1 MLGGTAS
8 AAFTKNSSESTTGAR
23 WKRGRRE
30 FTSVRCILYVKLQR
44 VSEETHKF
52 PSTTK
57 QLDAAISLWIAPT
70 TGVGISPLD
79 HLSSRLFAQ
88 SRSPSMIINLA
99 ERAHNHNW
107 ELDPVIRSL
116 LDTDFYKL
124 LMLQFI
130 WKHFPNTRVTFSL
143 FNRHPSVRM
152 ADMVHVEELK
162 VQLQHARGLRFR
174 KSELV
179 WLAGNTFYGKR
190 GIFEPAFLEWLEN
203 GFRLSDYQLRVRDG
217 QIQLSFEG
225 SWTETTMWELY
236 SLAILD
242 ELKTRAQLKMLSEF
256 GIDILYA
263 RAKTKL
269 WNKIERLRG
278 VPGLSVAD
286 FGTRRRHSFLW
297 QEYVVVAMAS
307 NLGSNFIGT
316 SNAFLAH
323 KHDLEAIGTNAHEI
337 PMVMAALA
345 PDDAELKAS
354 QYKVL
359 ELWQQT
365 YEGALRVMLP
375 DTFGTTQFLDNAPN
389 WVADWTG
396 QRVDSKDPYI
406 AGDEYIEWLKA
417 RGRDPREK
425 LLIASDT
432 LDVDVILG
440 LHAYFAGKIA
450 KHAARAEFRTAA
462 DFRDR
467 NKWTADRRIRF
478 SAGWGTLLTND
489 FRGCNPNDGGGF
501 DPIGLICKV
510 SSVEGKPAVKLS
522 DNYAKALGSPEEIE
536 RYRRVFGTVG
546 VANGPLVA

>member
-1 MLGGTAS
+1 
-8 AAFTKNSSESTTGAR
+8 
-23 WKRGRRE
+23 
-30 FTSVRCILYVKLQR
+30 
-44 VSEETHKF
+44 
-52 PSTTK
+52 
-57 QLDAAISLWIAPT
+57 
-70 TGVGISPLD
+70 
-79 HLSSRLFAQ
+79 
-88 SRSPSMIINLA
+88 MIVNFA

-130 WKHFPNTRVTFSL
+130 WKHFRQTRVEFEL
-143 FNRHPSVRM
+143 YNRHPAVRI
-152 ADMVHVEELK
+152 ADTINLEELK
-162 VQLQHARGLRFR
+162 VQLQHVRGLRFR

-179 WLAGNTFYGKR
+179 WLAGNTFYGRR
-190 GIFEPAFLEWLEN
+190 GIFEPAFLEWLDRD
-203 GFRLSDYQLRVRDG
+203 FRLSDYQLGVRDG
-217 QIQLSFEG
+217 QIHLSFAG
-225 SWTETTMWELY
+225 PWTETTMWELY
-236 SLAILD
+236 ALAILD
-242 ELKTRAQLKMLSEF
+242 EMKTRANLKTLSEF
-256 GIDILYA
+256 GLDILYA

-278 VPGLSVAD
+278 VPELSVAD

-345 PDDAELKAS
+345 SDDNELKAS
-354 QYKVL
+354 QYRVL

-365 YEGALRVMLP
+365 YEGALLVMLP
-375 DTFGTTQFLDNAPN
+375 DTFGTTQFLAGAPG

-406 AGDEYIEWLKA
+406 AGDEYIEWLRA

-425 LLIASDT
+425 LLIASDA
-432 LDVDVILG
+432 LDVDAILG
-440 LHAYFAGKIA
+440 LHAYFGGTLANTLA
-450 KHAARAEFRTAA
+450 PADFRSAA
-462 DFRDR
+462 DFFDR
-467 NKWTADRRIRF
+467 NKWIPKRRIRF

-489 FRGCNPNDGGGF
+489 FRGCNPNDGDGF
-501 DPIGLICKV
+501 NPIGLICKV
-510 SSVEGKPAVKLS
+510 STVEGRPAVKLS
-522 DNYAKALGSPEEIE
+522 DNYAKALGPLDEIN
-536 RYRRVFGTVG
+536 RYHKMFGTVG
-546 VANGPLVA
+546 ITNVPVNSAM

>member
-1 MLGGTAS
+1 
-8 AAFTKNSSESTTGAR
+8 
-23 WKRGRRE
+23 
-30 FTSVRCILYVKLQR
+30 
-44 VSEETHKF
+44 
-52 PSTTK
+52 
-57 QLDAAISLWIAPT
+57 
-70 TGVGISPLD
+70 
-79 HLSSRLFAQ
+79 
-88 SRSPSMIINLA
+88 MIINLA

-130 WKHFPNTRVTFSL
+130 WKHFPNTRVEWSL
-143 FNRHPSVRM
+143 VNRHPAVRI
-152 ADMVHVEELK
+152 ADIVHIEEFK
-162 VQLQHARGLRFR
+162 VQLQHVRGLHFR

-179 WLAGNTFYGKR
+179 WLAGNTFYGYR
-190 GIFEPAFLEWLEN
+190 GIFEPAFLEWLEQD
-203 GFRLSDYQLRVRDG
+203 FRLSDYQFRVRDG
-217 QIQLSFEG
+217 QIHLTFEG
-225 SWTETTMWELY
+225 PWTATTMWELY
-236 SLAILD
+236 VLAILD
-242 ELKTRAQLKMLSEF
+242 ELKTRAQLKTLSEF
-256 GIDILYA
+256 GLDILYA

-297 QEYVVVAMAS
+297 QEYVVVAMAE

-337 PMVMAALA
+337 PMVLAALA
-345 PDDAELKAS
+345 NDDAELKAS

-375 DTFGTTQFLDNAPN
+375 DTFGTTQFLANAPD

-417 RGRDPREK
+417 RGYDPRDK

-440 LHAYFAGKIA
+440 LHAYFTGRIA
-450 KHAARAEFRTAA
+450 NGSAPADFRGAA
-462 DFRDR
+462 DFYDR
-467 NKWTADRRIRF
+467 SKWTADRKIRF

-489 FRGCNPNDGGGF
+489 FRGCNPNDGAGF

-510 SSVEGKPAVKLS
+510 SSVEGRPAVKLS
-522 DNYAKALGSPEEIE
+522 DNHSKALGPPQEIE
-536 RYRRVFGTVG
+536 RYRTVFGTAGIENTPV
-546 VANGPLVA
+546 VA

>member
-1 MLGGTAS
+1 
-8 AAFTKNSSESTTGAR
+8 
-23 WKRGRRE
+23 
-30 FTSVRCILYVKLQR
+30 
-44 VSEETHKF
+44 
-52 PSTTK
+52 
-57 QLDAAISLWIAPT
+57 
-70 TGVGISPLD
+70 
-79 HLSSRLFAQ
+79 
-88 SRSPSMIINLA
+88 MIINFS

-130 WKHFPNTRVTFSL
+130 WKHFPKTRVTFSL
-143 FNRHPSVRM
+143 YNRHPAVRM
-152 ADMVHVEELK
+152 AEIVHVEELK
-162 VQLQHARGLRFR
+162 VQLQHVRGRRFR

-179 WLAGNTFYGKR
+179 WLAGNTFYGRK

-203 GFRLSDYQLRVRDG
+203 DFQLSDYQLRVRDG
-217 QIQLSFEG
+217 QIDLTFEG

-236 SLAILD
+236 ALAILD
-242 ELKTRAQLKMLSEF
+242 EMKTRAHLKTLSEF
-256 GIDILYA
+256 GLDILYA

-307 NLGSNFIGT
+307 NLAGNFIGT

-337 PMVMAALA
+337 PMAMAALA
-345 PDDAELKAS
+345 PDDVALKAS
-354 QYKVL
+354 QYRVL

-375 DTFGTTQFLDNAPN
+375 DTFGTTQFLEGAPE

-396 QRVDSKDPYI
+396 QRVDSKDPYV

-425 LLIASDT
+425 LMIASDT
-432 LDVDVILG
+432 LDVDTILG
-440 LHAYFAGKIA
+440 LHAYFGGKIA
-450 KHAARAEFRTAA
+450 RATRPEHFRSAT
-462 DFRDR
+462 DFENRQ
-467 NKWTADRRIRF
+467 KWTPERRIRL

-489 FRGCNPNDGGGF
+489 FRGCNPNGGDDF
-501 DPIGLICKV
+501 NPISLICKV
-510 SSVEGKPAVKLS
+510 SNVDGRPAVKLS
-522 DNYAKALGSPEEIE
+522 DNYSKALGPAAEVE

-546 VANGPLVA
+546 IANAPVVA

>member
-1 MLGGTAS
+1 
-8 AAFTKNSSESTTGAR
+8 
-23 WKRGRRE
+23 
-30 FTSVRCILYVKLQR
+30 
-44 VSEETHKF
+44 
-52 PSTTK
+52 
-57 QLDAAISLWIAPT
+57 
-70 TGVGISPLD
+70 
-79 HLSSRLFAQ
+79 
-88 SRSPSMIINLA
+88 MIINHA

-130 WKHFPNTRVTFSL
+130 WKHFRNTRVEWSL
-143 FNRHPSVRM
+143 VNRHPGVRI
-152 ADMVHVEELK
+152 ADIINIEEFK
-162 VQLQHARGLRFR
+162 VQLQHVRGVRFR

-179 WLAGNTFYGKR
+179 WLAGNTFYGTR
-190 GIFEPAFLEWLEN
+190 GIFEPAFLEWLEKD
-203 GFRLSDYQLRVRDG
+203 FRLSDYQFRVRDG
-217 QIQLSFEG
+217 QIHLTFTG
-225 SWTETTMWELY
+225 LWTETTMWELY
-236 SLAILD
+236 ALAILD
-242 ELKTRAQLKMLSEF
+242 ELKTRAQLKTLSEF
-256 GIDILYA
+256 GLDILYA

-269 WNKIERLRG
+269 WGKIERLRG

-297 QEYVVVAMAS
+297 QEYVAVAMAA

-316 SNAFLAH
+316 SNAFLAY

-337 PMVMAALA
+337 PMVVAALA
-345 PDDAELKAS
+345 KDDAELRAS

-375 DTFGTTQFLDNAPN
+375 DTFGTTQFLAGAPD

-406 AGDEYIEWLKA
+406 AGDEYIQWLKD

-432 LDVDVILG
+432 LDVDTILG
-440 LHAYFAGKIA
+440 LHAYFAGSIA
-450 KHAARAEFRTAA
+450 AGSNPG
-462 DFRDR
+462 DFRSAVDFYDR
-467 NKWTADRRIRF
+467 DKWTADRRIRF

-489 FRGCNPNDGGGF
+489 FRGCNPNDGNGF

-522 DNYAKALGSPEEIE
+522 DNYSKALGPAAEIE
-536 RYRRVFGTVG
+536 RYRKVFGTAG
-546 VANGPLVA
+546 IANTPLVA

>member
-1 MLGGTAS
+1 
-8 AAFTKNSSESTTGAR
+8 
-23 WKRGRRE
+23 
-30 FTSVRCILYVKLQR
+30 
-44 VSEETHKF
+44 
-52 PSTTK
+52 
-57 QLDAAISLWIAPT
+57 
-70 TGVGISPLD
+70 
-79 HLSSRLFAQ
+79 
-88 SRSPSMIINLA
+88 MIINHA

-130 WKHFPNTRVTFSL
+130 WKHFPNTHVEFSL
-143 FNRHPSVRM
+143 FNRHPAVRI
-152 ADMVHVEELK
+152 ADIIHIEEFK
-162 VQLQHARGLRFR
+162 VQLQHVRGLRFR

-179 WLAGNTFYGKR
+179 WLAGNTFYGRR
-190 GIFEPAFLEWLEN
+190 GIFEPAFLEWLEKD
-203 GFRLSDYQLRVRDG
+203 FRLSDYQFRVRDG
-217 QIQLSFEG
+217 QVQLTFEG
-225 SWTETTMWELY
+225 PWTATTMWELY
-236 SLAILD
+236 ALAILD
-242 ELKTRAQLKMLSEF
+242 ELKTRAQLKTLSEF
-256 GIDILYA
+256 GLDILYA

-269 WNKIERLRG
+269 WSKIERLRG

-297 QEYVVVAMAS
+297 QEYVVLAMAA

-316 SNAFLAH
+316 SNAFFAH

-337 PMVMAALA
+337 PMVAAALA
-345 PDDAELKAS
+345 NDDVELKAS

-375 DTFGTTQFLDNAPN
+375 DTFGTTQFLANAPD
-389 WVADWTG
+389 WVTDWTG

-406 AGDEYIEWLKA
+406 AGDEYIQWLKT
-417 RGRDPREK
+417 RKRDPLEK

-432 LDVDVILG
+432 LDVDTILG
-440 LHAYFAGKIA
+440 LHAYFGGTMA
-450 KHAARAEFRTAA
+450 KGVVPGDFRNAA
-462 DFRDR
+462 DFHDR
-467 NKWTADRRIRF
+467 NKWTPEQRIRV

-510 SSVEGKPAVKLS
+510 SSVEGRPAVKLS
-522 DNYAKALGSPEEIE
+522 DNYSKALGLPSEIE
-536 RYRRVFGTVG
+536 RYRRVFGTAG
-546 VANGPLVA
+546 IANAPLVA